1 MKLSLE
7 DLRKRG
13 IGFGQEIL
21 LSMKNES
28 VANVAQNGYVD
39 VKLII
44 DGIECEPTLLK
55 DLLSNI
61 DYYVKAEAQKL
72 LYSELIEA
80 KESANKL
87 KSIID
92 DTIEN
97 IETLYK

>member
-1 MKLSLE
+1 MKVSLE
-7 DLRKRG
+7 ELRKRG
-13 IGFGQEIL
+13 IGFGQEVMA
-21 LSMKNES
+21 SMKNES
-28 VANVAQNGYVD
+28 IMNVTHNGHVD

-72 LYSELIEA
+72 LDSELIEA

-87 KSIID
+87 KSIIE
-92 DTIEN
+92 DTIEKMEA
-97 IETLYK
+97 IHK

>member
-1 MKLSLE
+1 MKVSLE
-7 DLRKRG
+7 ELRKRG
-13 IGFGQEIL
+13 IGFGQEVMA
-21 LSMKNES
+21 SMKNES
-28 VANVAQNGYVD
+28 IMNVTHNGYVD

-72 LYSELIEA
+72 LDSELLEA

-87 KSIID
+87 KSIIY

>member
-1 MKLSLE
+1 MKVSLE

-13 IGFGQEIL
+13 IGFGQEVMS
-21 LSMKNES
+21 SMKNES
-28 VANVAQNGYVD
+28 IVNVIHNGYVD

-55 DLLSNI
+55 DLLSNM

-72 LYSELIEA
+72 LDSELIEA
-80 KESANKL
+80 KESVNKL
-87 KSIID
+87 KSIIY

>member
-55 DLLSNI
+55 ELLSNI
-61 DYYVKAEAQKL
+61 EYYVKAEAQKL
-72 LYSELIEA
+72 LYSELLEA